1 MDSWER
7 FNETIL
13 PSKKDFYSELNLE
26 DSSDSD
32 CEHAKKVFKKYC
44 KNMEDYLDLYVET
57 DTLLLAYVYE
67 NVRNKCLEIHGLDP
81 SCFYSAP
88 GLAWQACLK
97 KSGVKLGLLTD
108 IDMLLMIENSIRGG
122 ICQATYRYD
131 RANNK
136 YMRDHDKNQ

>member
-1 MDSWER
+1 MRKGVYPYEYMDSWER

-32 CEHAKKVFKKYC
+32 CEHAKEVFKKYC

-88 GLAWQACLK
+88 GLA
-97 KSGVKLGLLTD
+97 
-108 IDMLLMIENSIRGG
+108 
-122 ICQATYRYD
+122 
-131 RANNK
+131 
-136 YMRDHDKNQ
+136 